1 MSSNTPTKKPSYYD
15 DYRPGASQTP
25 ARQEAE
31 QPEDVE
37 SVPSSSKDS
46 YYNDYRPN
54 SEAAKGKSEGSE
66 PEFPHKDQTT
76 ESTGAEKGSGDEG
89 NAKPQQVR
97 YLKAGESKDV
107 NVKVTHG
114 KKE

>member
-1 MSSNTPTKKPSYYD
+1 MSSNTPTKKPSYYE

-25 ARQEAE
+25 ANKDVK
-31 QPEDVE
+31 QPE
-37 SVPSSSKDS
+37 VPSSSKNS

-76 ESTGAEKGSGDEG
+76 ESAGAEKGSGDEG
-89 NAKPQQVR
+89 KAKPQQVR

-107 NVKVTHG
+107 TVKVTHG